1 MKKLFLM
8 CHGQTEA
15 SAGGIYS
22 SRAEI
27 PLTEE
32 GRAQARSAAERLRG
46 TGIDAIRSSPLTRA
60 VDTAQMIAGAVGA
73 PLVVDE
79 RLREV
84 DYGPLEGLDRAQA
97 EERFGA
103 AYTDWRERP
112 FGAELPG
119 MEPLEQ
125 ALARA
130 RSAVDDAVADARR
143 PLLVAHQGILR
154 IVLIALGQ
162 IRRDQYFETQ
172 LLEAEPREVP
182 LTGPSRI
189 PD

>member
-1 MKKLFLM
+1 MKTLFVIR
-8 CHGQTEA
+8 HGQTEA
-15 SAGGIYS
+15 SARGVYS

-32 GRAQARSAAERLRG
+32 GRAQAGRAAERLRDA
-46 TGIDAIRSSPLTRA
+46 GIDAIRASPLDRA
-60 VDTAQMIAGAVGA
+60 LETARLIATAVGA

-103 AYTDWRERP
+103 AYTGWRDRP
-112 FGAELPG
+112 FGGELSG
-119 MEPLEQ
+119 MEPLAH
-125 ALARA
+125 ALVRA

-154 IVLIALGQ
+154 VVLIALGQ
-162 IRRDQYFETQ
+162 IRRDQYFETRIP
-172 LLEAEPREVP
+172 EAEPREILLP
-182 LTGPSRI
+182 NSRS
-189 PD
+189 